1 MKVSIIYSQIS
12 LLYILTTEMQVNFQT
27 NEKWEMNKN
36 KSFKIYI
43 YIKIRGKKL
52 VIKFKFWSYNNK
64 NNKTLIPKFEI
75 SYASSTD

>member
-43 YIKIRGKKL
+43 YIYIRGKKL